1 MNLIFRVSVSEELKV
16 HIKYQILI
24 VFIKF
29 VSIYLLKMDELNRL
43 KTENEKLTNENM
55 STSMSL
61 TMIQVKY

>member
-1 MNLIFRVSVSEELKV
+1 
-16 HIKYQILI
+16 
-24 VFIKF
+24 
-29 VSIYLLKMDELNRL
+29 MDELNRL